1 MGLEEKVAGV
11 RVRVTILEMILAE
24 AMEESKERK
33 EGILNGIDETYRAQT
48 RDGRVRNNP
57 PGEIHVR
64 LTEKTRRAE
73 ISPLM
78 RKQRKHRGGTEI
90 SANRQEQRYRLDSI
104 EKAELFYK
112 QHRDDREQGRWRD
125 ESGDGRREEK
135 EEQPKESQIE
145 EPDSRES
152 AERRSKSER
161 GERKN
166 KGT

>member
-48 RDGRVRNNP
+48 RDAVRNNP